1 MQAKQ
6 AGRVLTALDVA
17 EAAFG
22 DGGAGAG
29 QQTGE
34 GGRHDA
40 GEAAP
45 VDGEREHRDADVQPH
60 VVAEHAQHGAPPEF
74 DEDEEETEKDGK
86 AGCEHGENS
95 RSGK

>member
-60 VVAEHAQHGAPPEF
+60 VMAEHAQHGAPPEF
-74 DEDEEETEKDGK
+74 DEDEDETEKDGE